1 MMIIHR
7 NASNK
12 SVQFLSNE
20 LNQIDQL
27 KKKLTFMQ
35 NDPDVK
41 ALLKEPEDFEWFL
54 NVNRVNVRINKMKS
68 DLAEAIDLLNIS
80 RQEDYEPTSF
90 LDFGILLSLYYLQL
104 HIY

>member
-1 MMIIHR
+1 MIIHR
-7 NASNK
+7 NVSNK

-20 LNQIDQL
+20 LNQIEQL

-35 NDPDVK
+35 SDPDVK